1 MVFKRF
7 YLFNLHNDNIEENVD
22 SKNTNTSNDL
32 HRDGKD
38 EDTTKANNDKTSA
51 NKIEAENDK
60 RELVKDDSDVV
71 KMADTEKVRGT
82 PGKSDPTAGPATRAL
97 ATDKEEPAK
106 TQTSVSPR
114 LMTIESSGFY
124 QFIFFLFPFFFLG
137 LPLGFGVLAG
147 VSGAVRSLMSSVV
160 SSSILTIVGCFCT
173 VFTVST
179 LFSC

>member
-1 MVFKRF
+1 M
-7 YLFNLHNDNIEENVD
+7 
-22 SKNTNTSNDL
+22 
-32 HRDGKD
+32 
-38 EDTTKANNDKTSA
+38 
-51 NKIEAENDK
+51 EAENDEK
-60 RELVKDDSDVV
+60 ELEEDDSDVV

-82 PGKSDPTAGPATRAL
+82 PGKSGPTTEPAACRPT
-97 ATDKEEPAK
+97 TDKEEPAE

-114 LMTIESSGFY
+114 LMTVESSGFY